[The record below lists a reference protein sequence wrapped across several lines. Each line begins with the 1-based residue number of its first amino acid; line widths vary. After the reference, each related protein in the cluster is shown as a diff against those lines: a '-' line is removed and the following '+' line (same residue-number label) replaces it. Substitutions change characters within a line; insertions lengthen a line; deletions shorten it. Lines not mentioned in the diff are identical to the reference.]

1 MKTPCCDKHK
11 NLQMVPFFFEH
22 SARTIR
28 GHVCPVPSCGRFQ
41 DAEGYFDMV
50 DGKPA
55 RAEKNGKGGVASVR
69 EELLKAIRAIAGA

>member
-50 DGKPA
+50 GGRPV
-55 RAEKNGKGGVASVR
+55 RAQKSAKERAPSVR
-69 EELLKAIRAIAGA
+69 EEILKAIRAMAGV